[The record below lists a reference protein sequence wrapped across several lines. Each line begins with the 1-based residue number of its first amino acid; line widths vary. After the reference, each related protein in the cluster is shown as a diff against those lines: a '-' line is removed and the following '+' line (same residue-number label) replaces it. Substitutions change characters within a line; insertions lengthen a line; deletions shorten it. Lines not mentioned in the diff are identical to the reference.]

1 MTTSGKDTLDFYK
14 EIKMELGEKKRI
26 DYHRQQLA
34 LSVAVSRFYSKK
46 DQKCAICWSTNFFRE
61 AEP

>member
-1 MTTSGKDTLDFYK
+1 MTTSDNDILDFYK

-26 DYHRQQLA
+26 DYRRQQLA
-34 LSVAVSRFYSKK
+34 LSAAVSRFYSRK
-46 DQKCAICWSTNFFRE
+46 DQKCVICWNINFFRE